1 MPIHDKVNAIW
12 REIRI
17 HLWGPSGSV
26 IFHVVLIL
34 VLLKFAVQGPVDKT
48 AKVEVTM
55 MEANATKLDEVE
67 KKVEQEIKK
76 LDEQPKELD
85 STEQPS
91 DATSF
96 ATENAA
102 DQTGGAGNQETG
114 TGIGS
119 GDPSLQTGFEINT
132 AVKSALVMKG
142 LYANRTAGG
151 RAGALG
157 RYGGSRT
164 GEDAV
169 LRALRWLKNNQDED
183 GSWAKADKTDAP
195 AMAGLALLCFL
206 AHNETPASPE
216 FGATVEKAMKYV
228 VSLQKAD
235 GEFINAQNSAGS
247 YRQGICTY
255 AVSESFA
262 LTKIMALK
270 DAMDKGI
277 DFIVKG
283 QQPEGGF
290 NYGYSK
296 GDRWDMSVSGWQFQ
310 ALKAARMAGCTHEGL
325 EDAVKKGIQFLKT
338 QAFAK
343 ERGGFGYN
351 GKPGQPGEGAKPSMT
366 GCGCLCLQLM
376 GQPGAAEVK
385 AGLTYLKDIQCQWDG
400 STADP
405 KEAHGKNE
413 VYAWYYITQAKFQHG
428 GADWESWNK
437 MFSRQIVL
445 GQQKD
450 GHWEN
455 GDWGGA
461 VYTTAMCTLMLE
473 VYYRYLPSYQKVE
486 EAAPA
491 ATPAPTDEV
500 SVKVI

>member
-1 MPIHDKVNAIW
+1 MQIDDSLRAVW
-12 REIRI
+12 REMKI

-26 IFHVVLIL
+26 IFHIALVL
-34 VLLKFAVQGPVDKT
+34 VLLKFAVQGPADKT

-76 LDEQPKELD
+76 LDEQPKEMD
-85 STEQPS
+85 STQPPS
-91 DATSF
+91 EATSF
-96 ATENAA
+96 ASDNAA

-142 LYANRTAGG
+142 LYSNRTAGG

-157 RYGGSRT
+157 RYGGSRS

-169 LRALRWLKNNQDED
+169 LRALRWLKKNQDED
-183 GSWAKADKTDAP
+183 GSWTKADKVDP
-195 AMAGLALLCFL
+195 VAMAGLALLCFL
-206 AHNETPASPE
+206 AHNETPSSPE
-216 FGATVEKAMKYV
+216 FGATVEKAMKYL
-228 VSLQKAD
+228 VSK
-235 GEFINAQNSAGS
+235 
-247 YRQGICTY
+247 QGANGVFGRDYTHGIATY
-255 AVSESFA
+255 ALSEGFA

-277 DFIVKG
+277 DYIIKG

-290 NYGYSK
+290 NYNYSK
-296 GDRWDMSVSGWQFQ
+296 GDRWDMSVTGWQFQ
-310 ALKAARMAGCTHEGL
+310 AIKAARMAGCTDEGL

-338 QAFAK
+338 QAFCQAK
-343 ERGGFGYN
+343 GGFGYD
-351 GKPGQPGEGAKPSMT
+351 GKPGQPGTGAKPSMT

-385 AGLTYLKDIQCQWDG
+385 AGLEYLKDFQCQWDA
-400 STADP
+400 SSADP
-405 KEAHGKNE
+405 KGGHGKNN
-413 VYAWYYITQAKFQHG
+413 VYAWYYITQAKFQRG
-428 GADWESWNK
+428 GTDWESWNK
-437 MFSRQIVL
+437 MFSRQLVL

-455 GDWGGA
+455 GDYGGD
-461 VYTTAMCTLMLE
+461 VYTTSLCCLMLE

-486 EAAPA
+486 ETAPA
-491 ATPAPTDEV
+491 ATPAPAEEV

>member
-1 MPIHDKVNAIW
+1 MPYMQMDDRLRAVW
-12 REIRI
+12 REMKI
-17 HLWGPSGSV
+17 HLWGPGGSV
-26 IFHVVLIL
+26 LLHILVVVVLI
-34 VLLKFAVQGPVDKT
+34 KFAVQGPAEK
-48 AKVEVTM
+48 ANKVEITM

-85 STEQPS
+85 TTQPPS
-91 DATSF
+91 ESQSF
-96 ATENAA
+96 ANDNPT

-119 GDPSLQTGFEINT
+119 GDPSLATGFEINT

-183 GSWAKADKTDAP
+183 GSWSKVDKTDP
-195 AMAGLALLCFL
+195 VAMAGLALLCFL
-206 AHNETPASPE
+206 AHNETPSSPE
-216 FGATVEKAMKYV
+216 FGATVEKAMKYL
-228 VSLQKAD
+228 VSKQAPNGVFGRD
-235 GEFINAQNSAGS
+235 
-247 YRQGICTY
+247 YTHGIATY
-255 AVSESFA
+255 AVSEGFA

-277 DFIVKG
+277 DVIIKG
-283 QQPEGGF
+283 QQPQGGF
-290 NYGYSK
+290 NYGYAK
-296 GDRWDMSVSGWQFQ
+296 ADRWDLSVAGWQFQ

-325 EDAVKKGIQFLKT
+325 EDAVKKGLQFLKT
-338 QAFAK
+338 QAFSTAQ
-343 ERGGFGYN
+343 GGFGYC
-351 GKPGQPGEGAKPSMT
+351 GVPGAPGTSASPSMT
-366 GCGCLCLQLM
+366 GAGVLCMQLM
-376 GQPGAAEVK
+376 GMPAAAEVK
-385 AGLTYLKDIQCQWDG
+385 AGLEFLKDVQCQWDNASPG
-400 STADP
+400 KDG
-405 KEAHGKNE
+405 KGGGKNTI
-413 VYAWYYITQAKFQHG
+413 YAWYYITQAKFQRG
-428 GADWESWNK
+428 GAEWESWNK

-450 GHWEN
+450 GHWEH
-455 GDWGGA
+455 GDHSDGP
-461 VYTTAMCTLMLE
+461 VYATAFCTLMLE

-486 EAAPA
+486 EAPPPATTAPA
-491 ATPAPTDEV
+491 EEV